1 MWECVR
7 AVSTD
12 RSIENLSP
20 SPNVAS
26 ADCKLQEEIHVVQ
39 SNIRQAPGEQDS
51 ATYRTV
57 SQGRMQR
64 DPHQNVDQFRSVAD
78 YTYDWESWHAVDGH
92 LLWVNPAVER
102 ITGYS
107 VAESFTMEGY
117 PLPLVVSEDR
127 ERLTKVLES
136 ARRRTTGENVEFRC
150 LHKNGETRWMSMAW
164 QPMQDPNG
172 ASIGFR
178 TSVRDITEVQKLREQ
193 LQLYTD
199 HLEQLVQER
208 SLKLR
213 ELEQRQLQMEKLAAL
228 GQLAAGVAHEINNP
242 LAGIRNAFELIKSSF
257 PSNHEHYELLDLI
270 DREFDRIS
278 SIIHQMYQLY
288 SRGPRNVTTFSLS
301 HTIGDVVA
309 LLGSVAQMHG
319 VFLKYSPLQ
328 PQLMVQLP
336 EDEVKQTLYN
346 VIRNAIQAS
355 PKGESVEIGVKSTG
369 TMVKVEVIDRGPGIS
384 QEIRSRIFEPFFSTK
399 QGEQQAGMGL
409 GLSVTRS
416 LIDAMGGRV
425 EVETEAGRGSRFVLI
440 FPKYSREFEEVAD
453 A

>member
-1 MWECVR
+1 M
-7 AVSTD
+7 
-12 RSIENLSP
+12 
-20 SPNVAS
+20 
-26 ADCKLQEEIHVVQ
+26 Q
-39 SNIRQAPGEQDS
+39 S
-51 ATYRTV
+51 
-57 SQGRMQR
+57 
-64 DPHQNVDQFRSVAD
+64 DPDLNVDQFRSVAD
-78 YTYDWESWHAVDGH
+78 YTYDWESWHASDGH

-107 VAESFTMEGY
+107 IAECLEMKNY
-117 PLPLVVSEDR
+117 PLPMVAPEDR
-127 ERLTKVLES
+127 ERLELVYES
-136 ARRRTTGENVEFRC
+136 ARRHTTGENVEFRC
-150 LHKNGETRWMSMAW
+150 LHKNGDSGWMSLAW
-164 QPMQDPNG
+164 QPMQDLKG
-172 ASIGFR
+172 ASSGFR

-257 PSNHEHYELLDLI
+257 PADHELYELLDLI

-278 SIIHQMYQLY
+278 NIIHQMYQLY
-288 SRGPRNVTTFSLS
+288 SRGPRTVTTFSLV

-309 LLGSVAQMHG
+309 ILDSVAQKHG
-319 VFLKYSPLQ
+319 VTLKYNPIQ
-328 PQLMVQLP
+328 TRLMVQLP

-355 PKGESVEIGVKSTG
+355 PEGETVEIDVTA
-369 TMVKVEVIDRGPGIS
+369 TDATVQVEVLDQGAGIS
-384 QEIRSRIFEPFFSTK
+384 DEIRSRIFEPFFSTK
-399 QGEQQAGMGL
+399 HGEQQAGMGL

-416 LIDAMGGRV
+416 LIDAMGGRID
-425 EVETEAGRGSRFVLI
+425 VETEPGQGSRFILNLPRTLESI
-440 FPKYSREFEEVAD
+440 ED
-453 A
+453 ASDV